1 MILLLTLIRAE
12 VDIVESVLAAIVDI
26 VWIVAII
33 VHRHL
38 IGELLLLISHVVVIL
53 SEGLHWWLVHMV

>member
-12 VDIVESVLAAIVDI
+12 VDIVESVLAIVDI

-53 SEGLHWWLVHMV
+53 GEGLHWWLVHMV

>member
-12 VDIVESVLAAIVDI
+12 VDIVESVLAIVDI

>member
-1 MILLLTLIRAE
+1 LILLLTLIRAE
-12 VDIVESVLAAIVDI
+12 VDIVESVLAIVDI